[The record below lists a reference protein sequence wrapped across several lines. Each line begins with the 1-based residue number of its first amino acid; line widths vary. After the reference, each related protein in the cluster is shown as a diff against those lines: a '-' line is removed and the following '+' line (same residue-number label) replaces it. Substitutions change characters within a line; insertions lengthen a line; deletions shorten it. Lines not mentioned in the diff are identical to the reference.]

1 MNKDK
6 IELVKAII
14 FKHIG
19 NIKESKFNH
28 LELAE
33 DYPYH
38 RKRFIIEKEKELLL
52 FEILEEINKI

>member
-19 NIKESKFNH
+19 EIKEAKFNH
-28 LELAE
+28 LELA
-33 DYPYH
+33 DQYRYH
-38 RKRFIIEKEKELLL
+38 QHRFTIEKEKELLL